1 MAARMICA
9 VQARYLNPI
18 LGHTPQRLPTSRLR
32 RAAGWKFGNMFSPLD
47 LRASSTESHVFVAGH
62 VRLSIHH
69 ESRLKPRP
77 RPGFRDRPVAACAVL
92 TDHSNDDMRGSEQ
105 VKPPAGRELVC
116 SRLQFHWIFGGSL
129 KLSGGGKSGIGISIY
144 FILDGLIMPRSIQ

>member
-47 LRASSTESHVFVAGH
+47 LRASSTDTCSWRVTFDYHF
-62 VRLSIHH
+62 I
-69 ESRLKPRP
+69 
-77 RPGFRDRPVAACAVL
+77 
-92 TDHSNDDMRGSEQ
+92 TN
-105 VKPPAGRELVC
+105 PA
-116 SRLQFHWIFGGSL
+116 
-129 KLSGGGKSGIGISIY
+129 
-144 FILDGLIMPRSIQ
+144 